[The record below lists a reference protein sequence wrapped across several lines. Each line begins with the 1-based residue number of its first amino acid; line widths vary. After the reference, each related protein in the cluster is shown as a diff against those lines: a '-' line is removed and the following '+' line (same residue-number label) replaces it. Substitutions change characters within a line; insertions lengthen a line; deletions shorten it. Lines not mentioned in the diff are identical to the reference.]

1 MHSFIH
7 TAFMCAYKICKLT
20 MIIMRD
26 PGIITLGYILDIE
39 ILKWLCGVSV
49 SGRGRPDCVCV
60 CVLQIGFS
68 DQLCTEISG
77 NSMS

>member
-1 MHSFIH
+1 
-7 TAFMCAYKICKLT
+7 

-49 SGRGRPDCVCV
+49 SGRGEARLCVCV
-60 CVLQIGFS
+60 CAADWLFGSAVHR
-68 DQLCTEISG
+68 D
-77 NSMS
+77 